1 MGHYASFLLFAL
13 FALCTTAAIWLKQ
26 PFSQSSVSVIGSALA
41 IAYGAYKVYAS
52 LFNDVVFI
60 GAARFS
66 LRDDIFK
73 RAGVGLLGCVVTALA
88 ITTL

>member
-1 MGHYASFLLFAL
+1 MGRYASHLLFAL
-13 FALCTTAAIWLKQ
+13 FALCAASAIWLKQ
-26 PFSQSSVSVIGSALA
+26 PISHSSVGAMGSALA

-66 LRDDIFK
+66 LRDDIFR
-73 RAGVGLLGCVVTALA
+73 RAGVRLLGCFVTALA
-88 ITTL
+88 IASL